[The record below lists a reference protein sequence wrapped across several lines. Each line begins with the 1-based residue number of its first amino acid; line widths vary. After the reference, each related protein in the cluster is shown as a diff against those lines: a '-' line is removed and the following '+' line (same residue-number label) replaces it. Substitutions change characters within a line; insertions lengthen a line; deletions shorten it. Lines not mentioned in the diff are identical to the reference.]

1 MDRVFFN
8 EKPLLMTLGLQL
20 PGDAHGPFSL
30 LFKHII
36 HGHVLRDGDLASRA
50 FLSLTVGYLG
60 VDRSSKCLK
69 R

>member
-8 EKPLLMTLGLQL
+8 EKPLLMTLGLEL

-36 HGHVLRDGDLASRA
+36 HGMY
-50 FLSLTVGYLG
+50 VGMGTWLPG
-60 VDRSSKCLK
+60 RFSHLLWDTWGSTAAVNV
-69 R
+69 